1 MVFHPAIGHHR
12 APVPRDEAPRA
23 PPREVSTGALPRP
36 HVLDAF
42 PSLDPSRV
50 APPPR
55 PPPRERRLAP
65 SRRAR
70 LIGALDVQPV
80 RHPALHLA
88 PNLERHLCAP
98 PSRLARVI
106 RRSPLE
112 RRPVADVDPATQA
125 LSKRRRATTRGE
137 PARGAL
143 AVPATAAREDAPSAE
158 RAGDPRGGRRRL
170 EAIGQ
175 RRSKRRPRRDARAPS
190 PQGNLRQPH
199 DAHLPDAQLVARR
212 DVNVRHPR
220 LERPR
225 GEPSV
230 TDVRETANRDGP
242 SRLRDCAQ
250 LRARHHR
257 EPSVQDVPRAPV
269 AAHGVVTLQP
279 QARGGHR
286 GRPRGERAG
295 TGLAPP
301 PRRDDAAPVGDHP
314 AG

>member
-1 MVFHPAIGHHR
+1 MVFDPAVGHHR

-112 RRPVADVDPATQA
+112 RRPSPTSIQRRRHSRSDDARRLAANLRAA
-125 LSKRRRATTRGE
+125 LSRCPRRQRARTRQAPKGRAT
-137 PARGAL
+137 L
-143 AVPATAAREDAPSAE
+143 AEDAA
-158 RAGDPRGGRRRL
+158 DWRRL
-170 EAIGQ
+170 VSA
-175 RRSKRRPRRDARAPS
+175 A
-190 PQGNLRQPH
+190 
-199 DAHLPDAQLVARR
+199 
-212 DVNVRHPR
+212 
-220 LERPR
+220 
-225 GEPSV
+225 
-230 TDVRETANRDGP
+230 ETP
-242 SRLRDCAQ
+242 
-250 LRARHHR
+250 
-257 EPSVQDVPRAPV
+257 
-269 AAHGVVTLQP
+269 
-279 QARGGHR
+279 
-286 GRPRGERAG
+286 
-295 TGLAPP
+295 PP
-301 PRRDDAAPVGDHP
+301 PRRARTIPTG
-314 AG
+314 